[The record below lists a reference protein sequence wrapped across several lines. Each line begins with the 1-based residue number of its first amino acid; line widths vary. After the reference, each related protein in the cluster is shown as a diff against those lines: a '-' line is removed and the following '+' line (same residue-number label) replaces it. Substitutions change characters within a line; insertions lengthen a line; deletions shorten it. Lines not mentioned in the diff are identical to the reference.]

1 MEPCWSAQSRTL
13 ESGRSVPPGK
23 IPLSLPSCWLSSSCD
38 HMASWGAGL
47 RARGSEVDYVL
58 HVMVLVAIYTIL
70 SVSLNLISGYTGLLS
85 VAHAALFGVGSYV
98 AALLALHFDAGLLL
112 GLVCAA
118 AGAALISLFV
128 AAPSLRIRDD
138 YFVLA
143 TFAFQVIAFSVM
155 NNWVGVTGGP
165 MGLPGIPQPSVFG
178 IDIASHAQFLLLTG
192 TFAAFALLLVRR
204 LVRAPYGRV
213 LKALREDE
221 VFAQSMGKS
230 ITSYKLQVF
239 VIGAALAAVAGTLY
253 AHYITFIDPTSFTVQ
268 ESIFMLAI
276 VIVGGSGSIAG
287 SVVGAALLVAL
298 PEALRFLGL
307 PSSVAANV
315 RQILYGALL
324 VACMMFR
331 PQGILGEFAFRRKQ
345 A

>member
-1 MEPCWSAQSRTL
+1 
-13 ESGRSVPPGK
+13 
-23 IPLSLPSCWLSSSCD
+23 
-38 HMASWGAGL
+38 
-47 RARGSEVDYVL
+47 VDYVL
-58 HVMVLVAIYTIL
+58 HVLVLIAIYTIL
-70 SVSLNLISGYTGLLS
+70 SVSLNLLSGYTGLLS
-85 VAHAALFGVGSYV
+85 VAHAALFGVGSYI
-98 AALLALHFDAGLLL
+98 AALLALNFHANFLL

-118 AGAALISLFV
+118 AGTALVGVIV
-128 AAPSLRIRDD
+128 AAPSLRVHDD

-155 NNWVGVTGGP
+155 NNWVGLTGGP
-165 MGLPGIPQPSVFG
+165 MGLPGIPEPKMLGFT
-178 IDIASHAQFLLLTG
+178 IHSHTGFLILT
-192 TFAAFALLLVRR
+192 AAFATLATLLASR
-204 LVRAPYGRV
+204 LVRAPFGRV
-213 LKALREDE
+213 LKAIREDE
-221 VFAQSMGKS
+221 VFAQSLGKNVMRC
-230 ITSYKLQVF
+230 KLHVF
-239 VIGAALAAVAGTLY
+239 VIGGVLAAVAGTLY

-276 VIVGGSGSIAG
+276 VIVGGSGSIPG
-287 SVVGAALLVAL
+287 SVLGAVLLVSL

-307 PSSVAANV
+307 PSSIAANV